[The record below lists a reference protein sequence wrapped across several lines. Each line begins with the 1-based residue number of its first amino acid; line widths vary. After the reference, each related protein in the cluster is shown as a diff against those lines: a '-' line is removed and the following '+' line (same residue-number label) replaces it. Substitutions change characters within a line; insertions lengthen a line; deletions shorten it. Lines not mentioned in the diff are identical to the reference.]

1 MKISVVIPSKSMEN
15 LVPCVAAVRAYEP
28 SADVRVVWDQE
39 WHPKIDAHVYF
50 GEKPFVFARN
60 VNIGIMKAGEFVDG
74 VVILNDDAILQT
86 PGGFSLLAQ
95 AAADHPEYG
104 IIAATT
110 NNVGNPNQQPRG
122 IGLRED
128 PRMVCFVA
136 VYIPRTTIDLVGL
149 LDERFVG
156 YGLDDDD
163 YCLRVRNA
171 GLKIGIHDG
180 CFVDHGSLKSAYR
193 GTGPADFSGNLEL
206 FKQKWGMD
214 NWGNPVMSEQC
225 PACKAELWMV
235 DDGRAYY
242 RCGSVVH
249 LRTNEMTIPCDKQE
263 KKCAS

>member
-1 MKISVVIPSKSMEN
+1 MIAVVIPSKSVEN
-15 LVPCVAAVRAYEP
+15 LTPCVAAVRECE
-28 SADVRVVWDQE
+28 SDFDVLPWVVWDRSDGAGVLQF
-39 WHPKIDAHVYF
+39 DFSSDVYD
-50 GEKPFVFARN
+50 PFVFARN
-60 VNIGIMKAGEFVDG
+60 VNIGINACPHVDG
-74 VVILNDDAILQT
+74 YVILNDDAILQT
-86 PGGFSLLAQ
+86 PGGFSLLAK
-95 AAADHPEYG
+95 AAQDNPEYG

-149 LDERFVG
+149 LDERFIG

-180 CFVDHGSLKSAYR
+180 CYVDHGSLKSSYR
-193 GTGPADFSGNLEL
+193 GAGPADFSGNLEL

-214 NWGNPVMSEQC
+214 NWGN
-225 PACKAELWMV
+225 
-235 DDGRAYY
+235 
-242 RCGSVVH
+242 
-249 LRTNEMTIPCDKQE
+249 
-263 KKCAS
+263 KCAS